1 MNGGFTNHSDIYDD
15 KGDLV
20 DSICKPNKSV
30 KFIDLTYAQEIEF
43 SYSPKKLS
51 LNKLSLNK

>member
-1 MNGGFTNHSDIYDD
+1 MNGDCTNHYDIYDD
-15 KGDLV
+15 RRDLV

-51 LNKLSLNK
+51 LNK

>member
-15 KGDLV
+15 DNLIDKMV
-20 DSICKPNKSV
+20 DSTKST
-30 KFIDLTYAQEIEF
+30 KIKDLTYAQVIEF